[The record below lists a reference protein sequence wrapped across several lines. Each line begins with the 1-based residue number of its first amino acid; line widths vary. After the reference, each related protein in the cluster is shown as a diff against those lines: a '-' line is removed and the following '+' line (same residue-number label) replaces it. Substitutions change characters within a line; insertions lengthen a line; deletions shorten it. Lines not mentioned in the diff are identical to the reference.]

1 MSLNNF
7 REKIDKIDEE
17 LLRLFSERMSVSR
30 QVALYKKEHGL
41 PVLNADRERE
51 ILDAARSKTDDE
63 LQPYALKLYTTI
75 LGLSREYQEEF
86 ING

>member
-1 MSLNNF
+1 MSLDNF
-7 REKIDKIDEE
+7 REQIDKIDDE

-41 PVLNADRERE
+41 PVLNADRERAV
-51 ILDAARSKTDDE
+51 LDAARSKTDDE
-63 LQPYALKLYTTI
+63 LQSYALKLYTTI
-75 LGLSREYQEEF
+75 LGLSREYQEEL